1 MKWGEGLPRKKFL
14 RKNSVETLATQ
25 AIQEIF
31 SESFLRCKGVFG
43 NKVMLAS
50 NSEKSSDFKVARYSF
65 SGSIP
70 SKFEHKLRRH
80 KQSFRKIATTVVL
93 DEDGNL
99 L

>member
-1 MKWGEGLPRKKFL
+1 MHHLETRHLLQYDKRRLVTFALPEAITPGRNIDTMKRGEGLPRKEFL

-50 NSEKSSDFKVARYSF
+50 NSEKSSDFEER
-65 SGSIP
+65 P
-70 SKFEHKLRRH
+70 
-80 KQSFRKIATTVVL
+80 
-93 DEDGNL
+93 
-99 L
+99 